1 MAGDDLFTADE
12 LDQEKLASQV
22 REANG
27 KTDADKE
34 PVKAVQE
41 APLTGRKLY
50 IVDGYSLIYRSYFA
64 FLTHPLTDGQG
75 NNISAFFGFFNTVFM
90 LIREYEF
97 DYFVIRSSA
106 SSTPCSC

>member
-27 KTDADKE
+27 KTNADKE

-41 APLTGRKLY
+41 APLTG
-50 IVDGYSLIYRSYFA
+50 S
-64 FLTHPLTDGQG
+64 T
-75 NNISAFFGFFNTVFM
+75 
-90 LIREYEF
+90 
-97 DYFVIRSSA
+97 
-106 SSTPCSC
+106 SSTAIP

>member
-22 REANG
+22 RKVNEKAG
-27 KTDADKE
+27 ADKE
-34 PVKAVQE
+34 PVKAAPPV
-41 APLTGRKLY
+41 PLTGRKLY

-75 NNISAFFGFFNTVFM
+75 NN
-90 LIREYEF
+90 
-97 DYFVIRSSA
+97 
-106 SSTPCSC
+106 